1 MNKEIFRAL
10 RRGLMDR
17 LDLARELSDQEIL
30 DEIDQLILSG
40 TPEVCLS
47 LKEKVELR
55 PQAGCSSGTDRRRNG
70 YRDHGQRTG
79 CYLCRT

>member
-30 DEIDQLILSG
+30 DEI
-40 TPEVCLS
+40 
-47 LKEKVELR
+47 
-55 PQAGCSSGTDRRRNG
+55 NG
-70 YRDHGQRTG
+70 K
-79 CYLCRT
+79 